1 MSNQHGRIRVL
12 YELALAIG
20 PAETL
25 QETAEQAISAY
36 LQRLNCSLGA
46 VFSETADAEGYEPV
60 AALPTNADTD
70 TLYTEGKD
78 RLSSWAAKSPD
89 DRTSLPLTGD
99 PEPDS
104 HYYLFE
110 LPGFGVLL
118 LGQYGSG
125 LDPSVVDALDPLNDK
140 LATACTTKQVEGQ
153 LREERNRFE
162 AIFTTIQEPVVNVSM
177 DGETPTIKRANE
189 AFRETFGDP
198 ATDSDALSSTGR
210 FEPTT
215 PVDADSAETAELI
228 EACLVRGEPV
238 TEEVRRQT
246 TSGVGDFLLRAVPVA
261 DGDEF
266 FAIYIDIT
274 EEKRRRRT
282 LESLYDE
289 AQEVLTSQ
297 DRETAC
303 DRAVSTALSIIDA
316 DVAEV
321 CLYDRGEDSLIP
333 TASTDDTPV
342 FESGRVAVGNLLW
355 VAYEG
360 ASRRIDDLESAD
372 GLLPHSGR
380 QIRSALLF
388 PLGEHG
394 VIAIADSQQAAFD
407 EMDFQ
412 FAQLLAALVEITLDR
427 AQRQQSLESVQ
438 ELTQETLTTETPEE
452 MVEPVLDRLPDALN
466 LPITGFWQYNRARN
480 QLEPFAMTETA
491 SELIDEHPTFGPGSS
506 IAWEAFKTGE
516 TRIISDVG
524 DRDDA
529 YNEESPIRSEVIA
542 PIGEYGVLMAGSV
555 RSNTVTEIDRNIA
568 STLGSTLD
576 TSLQLI
582 NNRQELDLLDQVLGR
597 VLRHNIRNELNVM
610 KGYARVLIEETDDE
624 HTKFAENILENC
636 NSLEQTANNARDMQR
651 VVQSRESRKSVA
663 VDSIIDDAV
672 EQAREEQSTT
682 ADIVVDR
689 QTSGNILAHPKLP
702 TAVLHL
708 VENGLEHGVKED
720 PSAEQVRINTY
731 EADGKTVIEVEDDGP
746 GIPEDEL
753 AVLDRH
759 GESALEHGSGVGLW
773 LVDRIVEYSEATIE
787 FETRPGTTARIH
799 LEQA

>member
-25 QETAEQAISAY
+25 QATAEQAISAY

-46 VFSETADAEGYEPV
+46 VFTETADAEGYEPV

-89 DRTSLPLTGD
+89 DRRSLPLTGE
-99 PEPDS
+99 PESDS

-110 LPGFGVLL
+110 LPDFGVLL

-162 AIFTTIQEPVVNVSM
+162 AIFTTIQEPVVNVSL
-177 DGETPTIKRANE
+177 DGDTPTIKRANE

-198 ATDSDALSSTGR
+198 ETGSDALSSTGR

-228 EACLVRGEPV
+228 EACLVRGQPV

-266 FAIYIDIT
+266 FAMYIDIT
-274 EEKRRRRT
+274 AEKRRRRT

-297 DRETAC
+297 DRQTTC

-321 CLYDRGEDSLIP
+321 CLYDRGEDSLVP
-333 TASTDDTPV
+333 AASTSDAPV
-342 FESGRVAVGNLLW
+342 FEAGRVAVGNLLW
-355 VAYEG
+355 VTYEG
-360 ASRRIDDLESAD
+360 ASRRIDHLETAD

-380 QIRSALLF
+380 QIQSALLF

-394 VIAIADSQQAAFD
+394 VIAIADSQQDAFD
-407 EMDFQ
+407 ETDFQ

-452 MVEPVLDRLPDALN
+452 MIEPVLERLPDALN

-480 QLEPFAMTETA
+480 QLEPLAMTEAA
-491 SELIDEHPTFGPGSS
+491 SELIEIPPTFGPGSS
-506 IAWEAFKTGE
+506 IAWEAFTSGE
-516 TRIISDVG
+516 TKIISDVG

-555 RSNTVTEIDRNIA
+555 RSHTVTEIDRNIA

-624 HTKFAENILENC
+624 HTQFAENILENC

-651 VVQSRESRKSVA
+651 VVQSRDSRKSVA
-663 VDSIIDDAV
+663 VDSIIDDAI

-689 QTSGNILAHPKLP
+689 QTGGDILAHPKLP

-708 VENGLEHGVKED
+708 VKNGLEHGVKENPD
-720 PSAEQVRINTY
+720 AEQVRVTTY